1 MAKYK
6 YLVIRFS
13 SIGDIVLTSPVLRML
28 KKRRP
33 DAHIHFVTK
42 KKYAP
47 LVAHNPYVHKVH
59 VLDDSFPALIRELR
73 AESFDYVLDLH
84 RNLRSFVVKNVLGE
98 KSFTF
103 NKLNWSKWLLVNFKI
118 NILPPIHIVDRY
130 LETLRELRVKK
141 DAKGLDFF
149 IPKDVVLPSS
159 VEKVAVKDGFVALAA
174 GAQHATKKIPMLRMA
189 ELCGMIALPVVL
201 VGGEEEHEQGN
212 EIARICPNVHNAC
225 GTLNIYQSAIVI
237 ERAKVVVAHDTGLM
251 HIAAAFKKD
260 IVSVWGNTVPEFGM
274 YPYLPGEKSKIF
286 EVKDLRCRP
295 CSKIGF
301 DECPKGHFRCMND
314 IDYKQVADYVNKLA
328 AIGGKEDKV

>member
-47 LVAHNPYVHKVH
+47 LVAHNPYVDKVH
-59 VLDDSFPALIRELR
+59 VLESSFPALIKELR

-84 RNLRSFVVKNVLGE
+84 RNLRSLVIKNALGE

-103 NKLNWSKWLLVNFKI
+103 NKLNWHKWLLVNFKI
-118 NILPPIHIVDRY
+118 NILPSVHIVDRY

-149 IPKDVVLPSS
+149 IPKDVTLPPS
-159 VEKVAVKDGFVALAA
+159 VEKMAVKDGFVALVT
-174 GAQHATKKIPMLRMA
+174 GAQHATKKIPMLRIV
-189 ELCGMIALPVVL
+189 ELCNMIKLPVAL
-201 VGGEEEHEQGN
+201 LGGEEEHEQGN
-212 EIARICPNVHNAC
+212 EIVRICPNVHNLC
-225 GTLNIYQSAIVI
+225 GTLTIYQSAILV
-237 ERAKVVVAHDTGLM
+237 ERAKVVITNDTGLM
-251 HIAAAFKKD
+251 HIAAAFKKN

-274 YPYLPGEKSKIF
+274 FPYFAGEKSKIF
-286 EVKDLRCRP
+286 EVKNLRCRP

-314 IDYKQVADYVNKLA
+314 INYKKVAGYVNELS
-328 AIGGKEDKV
+328 AIGEA